1 MAIKAEICTLGNYLP
16 WKLAITRWNR
26 LRQRNME
33 SNHIIYIYIIIIYI
47 HLLFILFILL
57 LYIFRNIFLPFSIIS
72 VLIIRNIKKKL
83 KKRIFKSIIRVI
95 SKEINNRIMF
105 KYL

>member
-33 SNHIIYIYIIIIYI
+33 SNHIIYIYSYYLYSFIIHFIYLAPI
-47 HLLFILFILL
+47 YFSKYFSA
-57 LYIFRNIFLPFSIIS
+57 IFYHKCLDYQKY
-72 VLIIRNIKKKL
+72 KKK
-83 KKRIFKSIIRVI
+83 I
-95 SKEINNRIMF
+95 KETNF
-105 KYL
+105 